1 MDKLE
6 NLLRQQE
13 LLQEQIADIKTA
25 DVREEID
32 RLKAEERELVQ
43 KISNAKIAQKLSDE
57 EIAKQ
62 IAEHKAEI
70 KKLNDISI
78 SKIFFRSKL
87 ENSLRLIQHQLTE
100 KQNELKSLLSKA

>member
-87 ENSLRLIQHQLTE
+87 ENSLRLTQHQLTE